1 MGTCTQVKASFAN
14 FISSGFEQNRNHFK
28 GSVLVYEWYCTVNF
42 QNFIHFL
49 FYVFTFLHCSIF
61 FHIVRF
67 LHFYFFTS
75 LHFLFGWLRRKCV
88 CVSVEWSGDDLSRQ
102 LPGRFSQLDTIY
114 LIHRSGYILQY
125 SRRLS
130 IILQSRPFI
139 STFIPPFLVHSALF
153 IFFAAKNI

>member
-1 MGTCTQVKASFAN
+1 MYIYTFL
-14 FISSGFEQNRNHFK
+14 K
-28 GSVLVYEWYCTVNF
+28 GSV
-42 QNFIHFL
+42 Q
-49 FYVFTFLHCSIF
+49 
-61 FHIVRF
+61 
-67 LHFYFFTS
+67 
-75 LHFLFGWLRRKCV
+75 V
-88 CVSVEWSGDDLSRQ
+88 CGDDLSRQ

-153 IFFAAKNI
+153 IFFAAKNV